1 MSLPPGTR
9 LGPYEIMSRLG
20 GGGMGEVFSAR
31 DTRLDRTVALK
42 TLRADVAA
50 SADLRVRF
58 EREARAIASI
68 THPHICTL
76 YDVGRARLAG
86 DVRAGEDVDFLV
98 MELLAG
104 ETLADRLARGPLT
117 LPETLTSAMQIADA
131 LARAHR
137 QGIVHRD
144 LKPSNIMLTQTGVK
158 LLDFGLAQL
167 RRDTDGVIAG
177 ATQTAALTG
186 QGTIVGTLQYIAPEQ
201 LEGREVDGRADL
213 FAFGAILYEMISG
226 RRAFDAQSQAAL
238 VSAVL
243 HSDPPPLTTLDPL
256 LPRSLERVVTGC
268 LAKNPDDR
276 WNSAHDVRLMLK
288 TVVEEPVVGSDPVDR
303 RRSRRREWVAWSL
316 AAVATVAA
324 AVLLGTRVLPRS
336 DASLR
341 VLSIL
346 PPDAAALNAGETPG
360 ISPDGRH
367 VALVAMD
374 RTGRVGLYV
383 RDLDDRDALSARL
396 LAGTDDATMPFWS
409 PDSRSLAFFA
419 RGSLRRVAASGG
431 AVQTLA
437 SAPVPRGG
445 SWGRDGI
452 IIFVPHPV
460 HGTLQIPAE
469 GGAAS
474 PVPVA
479 DGVTEGR
486 WFPAFLPDS
495 RHFIYLAIG
504 PNRIGSMLRVASIDS
519 TEIKDL
525 VVSKSSGF
533 YVEPGY
539 LMFRRGTSLVAQ
551 PFDVRRLE
559 LEGTALTVVD
569 KIGFNPITYQT
580 PFSASTAGVLAYLA
594 DAPAGQLV
602 WFDSLGRRLNTAS
615 APGDFNS
622 LCISAD
628 GKRVVFDA
636 TDSETGAVD
645 IWSMDLPGGTPK
657 RLTHDPAVDFYVACA
672 PSGDDV
678 VFSSLRRG
686 LPSLYRLKT
695 SRPGDETPMLQTTAA
710 LIPTDW
716 SADGLWI
723 VYSTSGATTGG
734 DLWLVPRDG
743 GEPTPFSVTD
753 ADERNGRLSP
763 DGRWMAYTSST
774 DTVGGSEIFVK
785 SFPATGTRTRW
796 QVSSGGG
803 RQPVWHPGG
812 RALFYVS
819 PDQKIVSS
827 EVDGSGKVFVAGTS
841 RTFADIRVAIW
852 DRANQGSAFAITPAG
867 DRLLVSSATEVTR
880 PITIVLNW
888 PAMLGTK

>member
-1 MSLPPGTR
+1 MSLPSGTR

-50 SADLRVRF
+50 SPDLRVRF

-68 THPHICTL
+68 THPHICTV

-98 MELLAG
+98 MELLGG
-104 ETLADRLARGPLT
+104 ETLADRLARGPLA
-117 LPETLTSAMQIADA
+117 LPEILAAAMQIAAA
-131 LARAHR
+131 LDRAHR

-144 LKPSNIMLTQTGVK
+144 LKPSNIMLTSAGVK

-167 RRDTDGVIAG
+167 RRDTDAFIAG
-177 ATQTAALTG
+177 STQTAPLTA
-186 QGTIVGTLQYIAPEQ
+186 QGVIVGTLQYIAPEQ

-226 RRAFDAQSQAAL
+226 RRAFDATSPAAL

-243 HSDPPPLTTLDPL
+243 HSEPPALTTLNPRLPL
-256 LPRSLERVVTGC
+256 ALERVVTGC
-268 LAKNPDDR
+268 LAKDPDDR
-276 WNSAHDVRLMLK
+276 WSSAHDVRLMLK
-288 TVVEEPVVGSDPVDR
+288 TVVEDPVVGADR
-303 RRSRRREWVAWSL
+303 GDERRSRRRERVAWSL
-316 AAVATVAA
+316 AAVALVA
-324 AVLLGTRVLPRS
+324 AVLLGINVLPRTE
-336 DASLR
+336 ASLR

-346 PPDAAALNAGETPG
+346 PPDAAALNAGETPR

-367 VALVAMD
+367 VALVATD
-374 RTGRVGLYV
+374 RTGKIGLYV
-383 RDLDDRDALSARL
+383 RDLDDRDALAARL

-409 PDSRSLAFFA
+409 PDSRWLGFFA
-419 RGSLRRVAASGG
+419 RGSLKRIAASGG

-460 HGTLQIPAE
+460 QGILRIAAE
-469 GGAAS
+469 GGAAT
-474 PVPVA
+474 PVPVIG
-479 DGVTEGR
+479 GVTESR

-495 RHFIYLAIG
+495 RHFIYLAIAR
-504 PNRIGSMLRVASIDS
+504 NRTGSMLRVASIDS
-519 TEIKDL
+519 TEVKDL
-525 VVSKSSGF
+525 VASKASGL

-551 PFDVRRLE
+551 PFDARRLE
-559 LEGTALTVVD
+559 LQGTALTVVD

-602 WFDSLGRRLNTAS
+602 WFDRLGRRLNTAS

-628 GKRVVFDA
+628 GKQVVFDA

-645 IWSMDLPGGTPK
+645 IWSMDLPSGTPK

-672 PSGDDV
+672 PAGDDV

-686 LPSLYRLKT
+686 LPSLYQLKT
-695 SRPGDETPMLQTTAA
+695 SRPGDERPLLQTTAA
-710 LIPTDW
+710 ILPTDW
-716 SADGLWI
+716 SADGQWI
-723 VYSTSGATTGG
+723 VYSTFGAKTSS

-743 GEPTPFSVTD
+743 GEPTPFLVTE
-753 ADERNGRLSP
+753 AEERNGRLSP

-785 SFPATGTRTRW
+785 PFPATGSRTRW

-803 RQPVWHPGG
+803 RQPVWDPGG
-812 RALFYVS
+812 RAVFYIS

-827 EVDGSGKVFVAGTS
+827 EVDGSGNVFVAGSS
-841 RTFADIRVAIW
+841 RTFGETRVAIW

-867 DRLLVSSATEVTR
+867 DRLLVSNATEVTR

-888 PAMLGTK
+888 PAMLNTK

>member
-1 MSLPPGTR
+1 MSLTPGTR

-42 TLRADVAA
+42 TLRAEVAA
-50 SADLRVRF
+50 SPDLRVRF

-98 MELLAG
+98 MELLSG

-131 LARAHR
+131 LSRAHR

-158 LLDFGLAQL
+158 LLDFGLARL
-167 RRDTDGVIAG
+167 RRDTDGVLAG
-177 ATQTAALTG
+177 ATQTAPLTG
-186 QGTIVGTLQYIAPEQ
+186 QGIIVGTLQYIAPEQ

-226 RRAFDAQSQAAL
+226 RRAFDAPSQAAL

-243 HSDPPPLTTLDPL
+243 HSDPPPLTTLDSR
-256 LPRSLERVVTGC
+256 LPRTLERVVTGC

-276 WNSAHDVRLMLK
+276 WSSAHDVRLMLK
-288 TVVEEPVVGSDPVDR
+288 TVVEEPVAGADPVER
-303 RRSRRREWVAWSL
+303 RHRRRREWLAWSV
-316 AAVATVAA
+316 AAVATLAA
-324 AVLLGTRVLPRS
+324 AVLLGTGLLPRTE
-336 DASLR
+336 ASLR

-346 PPDAAALNAGETPG
+346 PPEAAALNAGETPR

-367 VALVAMD
+367 VALVATD
-374 RTGRVGLYV
+374 RTGRIGLYV
-383 RDLDDRDALSARL
+383 RDLDDRNALAARL

-409 PDSRSLAFFA
+409 PDSRSLGFFA
-419 RGSLRRVAASGG
+419 RGSLKRIPASGG
-431 AVQTLA
+431 AAQTLA

-460 HGTLQIPAE
+460 QGTLQIPAE
-469 GGAAS
+469 GGSAT

-525 VVSKSSGF
+525 VASKSSGL

-539 LMFRRGTSLVAQ
+539 LMFRRGSSLVAQ
-551 PFDVRRLE
+551 PFDMQRLD
-559 LEGTALTVVD
+559 LQGAALTLVD
-569 KIGFNPITYQT
+569 RIGFNPITYQT
-580 PFSASTAGVLAYLA
+580 PFSASTAGALAYLP

-602 WFDSLGRRLNTAS
+602 WFDRSGRRQGNAS
-615 APGDFNS
+615 PPGDFNS
-622 LCISAD
+622 LCLSSK
-628 GKRVVFDA
+628 GTRVVFDA
-636 TDSETGAVD
+636 TDSESGAVD
-645 IWSMDLPGGTPK
+645 IWSMDLPNGTPK
-657 RLTHDPAVDFYVACA
+657 PLTRDPAVDFYVACA

-686 LPSLYRLKT
+686 LPSLYRLNT
-695 SRPGDETPMLQTTAA
+695 SAPGDEKPLLQTSEP
-710 LIPTDW
+710 IVPTDW
-716 SADGLWI
+716 SADGRWI
-723 VYSTSGATTGG
+723 VYSTFSPATGW

-743 GEPTPFSVTD
+743 GKPTPFSVTE
-753 ADERNGRLSP
+753 AAERNGRLSP

-774 DTVGGSEIFVK
+774 DAVGGSEIFVK
-785 SFPATGTRTRW
+785 PFPATGSSTRW

-803 RQPVWHPGG
+803 RQPVWHPDG

-827 EVDGSGKVFVAGTS
+827 EVDGSGKVFVAGAS

-888 PAMLGTK
+888 TAMLGAN